1 MKCLALHFIKKTRNK
16 SAGYITNFRLF
27 DLFTY
32 DFITYMKKKCE
43 NCATEMQGRTD
54 KRFCSTRCK
63 NEKNNALR
71 QNTREVTKEIDG
83 YLHRNREILAL
94 LMGQAKKETFD
105 RLILTRAGF
114 RFEFMTSIYTNKE
127 GKTYYIVYD
136 YAWMEFSDLKVLIVR
151 KTKK

>member
-1 MKCLALHFIKKTRNK
+1 L
-16 SAGYITNFRLF
+16 
-27 DLFTY
+27 
-32 DFITYMKKKCE
+32 KKKCD
-43 NCATEMQGRTD
+43 NCATEIIGRTD
-54 KRFCSTRCK
+54 KRYCSTRCK

-105 RLILTRAGF
+105 KLVLTRAGF
-114 RFEFMTSIYTNKE
+114 RFEFMTGIYINKE
-127 GKTYYIVYD
+127 HKTYYIVYD
-136 YAWMEFSDLKVLIVR
+136 YAWMDFSDLKVLIVR